1 MNRRIEFTLNLDD
14 PQEQAILEALT
25 GALRH
30 RRAGELIR
38 QALSAYLL
46 EGGRPGRSTQAGRVS
61 VSEVLQASE
70 AEQTD
75 SEAAAHILD
84 QSASMF
90 GF

>member
-14 PQEQAILEALT
+14 PQERAIFEALT
-25 GALRH
+25 SALRH

-38 QALSAYLL
+38 QALNAYLM
-46 EGGRPGRSTQAGRVS
+46 EGGRSCKPAQAQRFP
-61 VSEVLQASE
+61 VSEIPQSGDV
-70 AEQTD
+70 EQTD
-75 SEAAAHILD
+75 SEATARILD